1 MRTLHNRHHA
11 TLIGATATA
20 VLALA
25 STACGGEGIGTKAA
39 GSADSSVAA
48 AAAEGSSRSTGS
60 VKTSDAVQNT
70 GTTNA
75 VTVNAGSA
83 KAAGGNANSDSDA
96 YPHPCEMQ
104 KLSVHVARR
113 AGAPTQRV
121 IKVRNVGANTCGLSY
136 YPRVSLGN
144 SKSADHSHDVRPLI
158 PSGLGGAP
166 AYPVRAGHTAYA
178 VIDLNPSGAT
188 TGTVPEIDE
197 MNVLA
202 DGNHMPNADTLN
214 FPLGTG
220 TKVLKPK
227 LGLYRNTI
235 ADAVSSMTRAD
246 TQS

>member
-1 MRTLHNRHHA
+1 MRTFHNRHHA
-11 TLIGATATA
+11 AVIGAAATA

-48 AAAEGSSRSTGS
+48 AAVGSSRSTGS
-60 VKTSDAVQNT
+60 VKTSDAVENT

-83 KAAGGNANSDSDA
+83 KAAGGNANSDSAA
-96 YPHPCEMQ
+96 YLHPCEMQ
-104 KLSVHVARR
+104 KLSVHVTRR

-144 SKSADHSHDVRPLI
+144 SKSADRSHDVRPLV

-166 AYPVRAGHTAYA
+166 AYPVRAGRAAYT

-188 TGTVPEIDE
+188 TGTVPKIDE

-202 DGNHMPNADTLN
+202 DGDHMPNADTLN
-214 FPLGTG
+214 FPLGSG
-220 TKVLKPK
+220 AKVLKPK

-235 ADAVSSMTRAD
+235 ADAVSSMAQAD
-246 TQS
+246 TRS

>member
-1 MRTLHNRHHA
+1 MRTFHNRHHA
-11 TLIGATATA
+11 TVIGAAATA

-25 STACGGEGIGTKAA
+25 LTACGGEGAGTKAA

-48 AAAEGSSRSTGS
+48 AASVGSSRSSGS

-83 KAAGGNANSDSDA
+83 RTAGDANSDSDA

-104 KLSVHVARR
+104 KLSVHVTRR

-136 YPRVSLGN
+136 YPLVSLGN
-144 SKSADHSHDVRPLI
+144 SQSADHSHDVRPLI

-166 AYPVRAGHTAYA
+166 AYPVRAGRTAYA

-188 TGTVPEIDE
+188 TGTVPKIDE

-202 DGNHMPNADTLN
+202 DGDHMPNADTLN
-214 FPLGTG
+214 FPLGSG
-220 TKVLKPK
+220 AKVLKPK

-235 ADAVSSMTRAD
+235 ADAVSSMTQAD
-246 TQS
+246 TQP